1 MKNLN
6 NYRNEF
12 KEKYK
17 LLCFMKHAE
26 VCGKYLMKKE
36 NNQSENMKISCVEI
50 YRNGVFKM
58 FIKGKIL

>member
-17 LLCFMKHAE
+17 VLCFMKYAE
-26 VCGKYLMKKE
+26 VSGKYLIKKE
-36 NNQSENMKISCVEI
+36 NNQSENIKIPCVEI
-50 YRNGVFKM
+50 YRNGGFKM